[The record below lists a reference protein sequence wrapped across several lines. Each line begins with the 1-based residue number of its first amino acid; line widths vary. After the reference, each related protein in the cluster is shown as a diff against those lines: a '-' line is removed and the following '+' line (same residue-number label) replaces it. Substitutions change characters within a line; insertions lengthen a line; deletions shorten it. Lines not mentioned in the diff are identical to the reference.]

1 MELRV
6 PQLVPLLL
14 RGGDG
19 CIREKGIGACQ
30 LAAGA
35 RLHAAAQA
43 AGEQVLPP
51 RYVLSNPRPSE
62 PPASSIEPPIFCSQ
76 WRTRAGTWQAGAQP
90 LIILDILDDIRDRR
104 RPDRPRQDTDA
115 VMSIGRAHRH
125 CSYAS
130 QRGCR

>member
-1 MELRV
+1 MSSSGDDAMELRV

-62 PPASSIEPPIFCSQ
+62 PPASSIEPPIFSLLAVAHA
-76 WRTRAGTWQAGAQP
+76 RRRMAGRRAA
-90 LIILDILDDIRDRR
+90 IDHSRHDDIRDRR
-104 RPDRPRQDTDA
+104 A
-115 VMSIGRAHRH
+115 
-125 CSYAS
+125 
-130 QRGCR
+130 